1 MLRPALPAN
10 GNLDGDGLP
19 FISRL
24 TVLSTIHCSAGFT
37 LNTSEVYLSDI
48 YHASTRVF
56 AMLVMFQEVEEE
68 EEEEEEDCEDWK
80 SCRTKVDVE
89 VVG

>member
-10 GNLDGDGLP
+10 GNLDGDGVP

-37 LNTSEVYLSDI
+37 LNTSEVCLSDI
-48 YHASTRVF
+48 YHTSTRVS
-56 AMLVMFQEVEEE
+56 ATLVMFQAVEEE
-68 EEEEEEDCEDWK
+68 EEEGCGDGK

>member
-10 GNLDGDGLP
+10 GNLDGDGVP

-48 YHASTRVF
+48 YHTSTRVS
-56 AMLVMFQEVEEE
+56 ATLVMFQAVEEE
-68 EEEEEEDCEDWK
+68 EEEEGCGDGK